1 MSTAYT
7 RGVAAFALAL
17 VTFWGTLLDKT
28 TNQPLTAVRVNA
40 TGPSTAR
47 SATDSR
53 GKFTLTNLKPGDYTI
68 TVQSKDVPQQS
79 FPFRITRSTTQTIK
93 ACSTTL
99 DYHCGTP
106 GGGPGV

>member
-1 MSTAYT
+1 MNVKTFVMLS
-7 RGVAAFALAL
+7 LAL

-28 TNQPLTAVRVNA
+28 TNQPLTGVRVDA
-40 TGPSTAR
+40 AGPSTAR
-47 SATDSR
+47 SSTDSR
-53 GKFTLTNLKPGDYTI
+53 GKFTLSNLKPGDYTI

-99 DYHCGTP
+99 DYHCDTG
-106 GGGPGV
+106 GGGPGL